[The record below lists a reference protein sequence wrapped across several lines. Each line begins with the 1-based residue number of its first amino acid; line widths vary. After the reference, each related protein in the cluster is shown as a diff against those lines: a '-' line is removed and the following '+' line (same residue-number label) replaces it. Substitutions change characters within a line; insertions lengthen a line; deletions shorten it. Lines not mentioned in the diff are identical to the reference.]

1 MSTGRLVGRTAI
13 VTGAGR
19 GIGRG
24 IALGYA
30 KEGARVALVSRNQ
43 TELEE
48 VANEI
53 RNAGGDALVTP
64 ADVRDSDAVNRV
76 VDTVVSTWGTVD
88 ALVNSAGIPMVSPTT
103 ELSDERWQQALD
115 ININGTFFF
124 CRAVGAVMLQQGR
137 SGTII
142 NIGSLHSFQGIPM
155 RAAYAASKGAV
166 LQLTRSLA
174 TEWAPHGIRVN
185 CISPGW
191 IRTPL
196 QDELVKQGK
205 LDRAPIIA
213 RTPIK
218 RVGEVSD
225 IVGPAIFLASDES
238 AFIVG
243 EQLIV
248 DGGWGVYGFF

>member
-1 MSTGRLVGRTAI
+1 MSNRLTGRIAI

-19 GIGRG
+19 GIGKG
-24 IALGYA
+24 IAIGYA
-30 KEGARVALVSRNQ
+30 REGAKVALVSRSAN
-43 TELEE
+43 ELND

-53 RNAGGDALVTP
+53 VAAGGDAIVTP
-64 ADVRDSDAVNRV
+64 ADVRDASAVNAAV
-76 VDTVVSTWGTVD
+76 AQVVSHWGSVD
-88 ALVNSAGIPMVSPTT
+88 ALVNAAGIPMAVPTT
-103 ELSDERWQQALD
+103 ELSDEKWQMTLD

-124 CRAVGAVMLQQGR
+124 CRAVGMHMIKQGR
-137 SGTII
+137 GTIV

-174 TEWAPHGIRVN
+174 TEWAPHGVRVN

-196 QDELVKQGK
+196 QDEMVRQGR
-205 LDRAPIIA
+205 LDRAPITA
-213 RTPIK
+213 RTPI
-218 RVGEVSD
+218 RRIGEVAD
-225 IVGPAIFLASDES
+225 VVGPAVFLASDES

-243 EQLIV
+243 EQLVV
-248 DGGWGVYGFF
+248 DGGWGIYGFL

>member
-1 MSTGRLVGRTAI
+1 MSNRLAGRIAI

-30 KEGARVALVSRNQ
+30 REGAKVALVSRN
-43 TELEE
+43 TEELQ
-48 VANEI
+48 VIADEI
-53 RNAGGDALVTP
+53 SASGGEALVAP
-64 ADVRDSDAVNRV
+64 ADVRDSVAVNAV
-76 VDTVVSTWGTVD
+76 VEQVVAHWGSVD
-88 ALVNSAGIPMVSPTT
+88 ALVNAAGIPMAVPTT
-103 ELSDERWQQALD
+103 ELSDEKWQMTLD

-124 CRAVGAVMLQQGR
+124 CRAVAPHMIAKGH
-137 SGTII
+137 GTII

-155 RAAYAASKGAV
+155 RAAYAASKGGV

-174 TEWAPHGIRVN
+174 TEWAPHGVRVN

-196 QDELVKQGK
+196 QDEMVRQGR
-205 LDRAPIIA
+205 LDRTPIIA
-213 RTPIK
+213 RTPI
-218 RVGEVSD
+218 RRIGEVSD

-248 DGGWGVYGFF
+248 DGGWGIYGFY

>member
-1 MSTGRLVGRTAI
+1 MQQRRLEGRTAI

-19 GIGRG
+19 GIGQG
-24 IALGYA
+24 IALAYA
-30 KEGARVALVSRNQ
+30 REGARVALVSRSAD
-43 TELEE
+43 ELTQ
-48 VANEI
+48 VAAQI
-53 RNAGGDALVTP
+53 HAAGGSALVCP
-64 ADVRDSDAVNRV
+64 ADVRDSAAVNAVVSAV
-76 VDTVVSTWGTVD
+76 VDHWGTVD

-103 ELSDERWQQALD
+103 ELSDERWQQAID
-115 ININGTFFF
+115 INLNGTFYF
-124 CRAVGAVMLQQGR
+124 CRAVGAVMLQHQY
-137 SGTII
+137 GTIV

-196 QDELVKQGK
+196 QDSLVAQGK

-213 RTPIK
+213 RTPAR
-218 RVGEVSD
+218 RVGEVVD
-225 IVGPAIFLASDES
+225 IAGPAVFLASDEAS
-238 AFIVG
+238 FIVG
-243 EQLIV
+243 EQLVI
-248 DGGWGVYGFF
+248 DGGWGIYGFL

>member
-1 MSTGRLVGRTAI
+1 MSSGRLVGRTAI
-13 VTGAGR
+13 ITGAGR

-43 TELEE
+43 AELEE
-48 VANEI
+48 VAAEI
-53 RNAGGDALVTP
+53 RQHGGEALVTP
-64 ADVRDSDAVNRV
+64 ADVRDSTAVDAVVAQV
-76 VDTVVSTWGTVD
+76 VATWGTVD

-103 ELSDERWQQALD
+103 ELSNDRWQQALD
-115 ININGTFFF
+115 INLNGTFFF
-124 CRAVGAVMLQQGR
+124 CRAVGAVMLQHGR
-137 SGTII
+137 GTIV
-142 NIGSLHSFQGIPM
+142 NIGSLHSFLGIPM

-225 IVGPAIFLASDES
+225 IVGPAVFLASDES

-248 DGGWGVYGFF
+248 DGGWGVYGFL

>member
-1 MSTGRLVGRTAI
+1 MSTRLAGRIAI

-30 KEGARVALVSRNQ
+30 REGAKVALVSRNAE
-43 TELEE
+43 ELQ
-48 VANEI
+48 ALAAEI
-53 RNAGGDALVTP
+53 RASGGEALVAP
-64 ADVRDSDAVNRV
+64 ADVRDSAAVNAV
-76 VDTVVSTWGTVD
+76 VEQVVAQWGGVD
-88 ALVNSAGIPMVSPTT
+88 ALVNAAGIPMAVPTT
-103 ELSDERWQQALD
+103 ELSDEKWQMTLD

-124 CRAVGAVMLQQGR
+124 CRAVAPHMIAKGH
-137 SGTII
+137 GTII
-142 NIGSLHSFQGIPM
+142 NIGSLHSFLGIPM
-155 RAAYAASKGAV
+155 RAAYAASKGGV

-174 TEWAPHGIRVN
+174 TEWAPHGVRVN

-196 QDELVKQGK
+196 QDEMVRQGR
-205 LDRAPIIA
+205 LDRTPIVA
-213 RTPIK
+213 RTPI
-218 RVGEVSD
+218 RRIGEVSD
-225 IVGPAIFLASDES
+225 IVGPAIFWASDES

-248 DGGWGVYGFF
+248 DGGWGIYGFY

>member
-1 MSTGRLVGRTAI
+1 MSLGRLAGRTAI
-13 VTGAGR
+13 ITGAGR

-43 TELEE
+43 GELDE
-48 VANEI
+48 VAHEI
-53 RNAGGDALVTP
+53 RQQGGEALVTP
-64 ADVRDSDAVNRV
+64 ADVRDSAAVDAVVAQV
-76 VDTVVSTWGTVD
+76 VATWGTVD
-88 ALVNSAGIPMVSPTT
+88 ALVNSAGIPMVSPTS

-115 ININGTFFF
+115 INLNGTFFF
-124 CRAVGAVMLQQGR
+124 CRAVGTVMLQQGR
-137 SGTII
+137 PGTII

-196 QDELVKQGK
+196 QDQLVKQGK

-238 AFIVG
+238 AFIIG

-248 DGGWGVYGFF
+248 DGGWGVYGFL

>member
-1 MSTGRLVGRTAI
+1 MSMQRLQGRTAI
-13 VTGAGR
+13 ITGAGR
-19 GIGRG
+19 GIGHG
-24 IALGYA
+24 IALAYA
-30 KEGARVALVSRNQ
+30 QAGARVALVSRNRD
-43 TELEE
+43 ELQILADQIHAE
-48 VANEI
+48 
-53 RNAGGDALVTP
+53 GGQALVAP
-64 ADVRDSDAVNRV
+64 CDVRDSAAVNDV
-76 VDTVVSTWGTVD
+76 VAQVVAHWGTVD

-115 ININGTFFF
+115 INVNGTFFF
-124 CRAVGAVMLQQGR
+124 CRAAGAVMVEKGF
-137 SGTII
+137 GTIV

-174 TEWAPHGIRVN
+174 TEWAPHGVRVN

-196 QDELVKQGK
+196 QDSLVAQGK

-213 RTPIK
+213 RTPLR

-225 IVGPAIFLASDES
+225 IAGPAVFLASDES

-243 EQLIV
+243 EQLVV
-248 DGGWGVYGFF
+248 DGGWGIYGFL

>member
-1 MSTGRLVGRTAI
+1 
-13 VTGAGR
+13 
-19 GIGRG
+19 
-24 IALGYA
+24 
-30 KEGARVALVSRNQ
+30 
-43 TELEE
+43 
-48 VANEI
+48 
-53 RNAGGDALVTP
+53 
-64 ADVRDSDAVNRV
+64 
-76 VDTVVSTWGTVD
+76 
-88 ALVNSAGIPMVSPTT
+88 
-103 ELSDERWQQALD
+103 
-115 ININGTFFF
+115 
-124 CRAVGAVMLQQGR
+124 
-137 SGTII
+137 
-142 NIGSLHSFQGIPM
+142 M

-196 QDELVKQGK
+196 QDQLVKQGK

-238 AFIVG
+238 AFIIG

-248 DGGWGVYGFF
+248 DGGWGVYGFL

>member
-1 MSTGRLVGRTAI
+1 MSKRLAGRIAI
-13 VTGAGR
+13 ITGAGR

-30 KEGARVALVSRNQ
+30 REGAKVALVSRNAE
-43 TELEE
+43 ELQ
-48 VANEI
+48 VLADEI
-53 RNAGGDALVTP
+53 RTNGGEALVTP
-64 ADVRDSDAVNRV
+64 ADVRDSVAVN
-76 VDTVVSTWGTVD
+76 TVVAQVVAHWGGVD
-88 ALVNSAGIPMVSPTT
+88 ALVNAAGIPMAVPTT
-103 ELSDERWQQALD
+103 ELSDDKWQMTLD

-124 CRAVGAVMLQQGR
+124 CRAVAPHMIAKGQ
-137 SGTII
+137 GTII

-155 RAAYAASKGAV
+155 RAAYAASKGGV

-174 TEWAPHGIRVN
+174 TEWAPLGVRVN

-196 QDELVKQGK
+196 QDEMVRQGR
-205 LDRAPIIA
+205 LDRTPIIA
-213 RTPIK
+213 RTPI
-218 RVGEVSD
+218 RRIGEVSD

-248 DGGWGVYGFF
+248 DGGWGVYGFY